1 MKRAPSWGARG
12 YEFHLRYPA
21 EYVTVFTRRSTEA
34 FNEGL
39 FFVELVRNLSGI
51 KDVVQRGF
59 ALAERL
65 QPLEDEALISIIKGI
80 CDKAACGEA
89 DYVSLYS
96 SIVRSDAFRL
106 VLGPGR
112 LSKLACVAREM
123 EYYEIGALLFDS
135 PSHPGGHHHY
145 QPFLDGGLKETPL
158 GMRKALARRPDFKLI
173 QRIAR
178 DQDYR
183 VIRVL
188 LDNPRL
194 TETDVIRIASTRPT
208 SVKVIEEVYNHR
220 RWITRHRIKR
230 VIILNP
236 YSPLGLSLRLLT
248 FMAFED
254 LLEIVERPDL
264 HPLLLKEASKF
275 IAKKEAPEDTYFLDE
290 VE

>member
-1 MKRAPSWGARG
+1 M
-12 YEFHLRYPA
+12 
-21 EYVTVFTRRSTEA
+21 
-34 FNEGL
+34 
-39 FFVELVRNLSGI
+39 I
-51 KDVVQRGF
+51 QRGF

-65 QPLEDEALISIIKGI
+65 RPLEDEALVSIIKDI
-80 CDKAACGEA
+80 YDKAACGEE
-89 DYVSLYS
+89 DFVSLYS
-96 SIVRSDAFRL
+96 GIVGSDAFRL
-106 VLGPGR
+106 VLGPER
-112 LSKLACVAREM
+112 LSKLVCLAREM
-123 EYYEIGALLFDS
+123 EYYEIGALLLDF
-135 PSHPGGHHHY
+135 PSHPGSHYHH

-158 GMRKALARRPDFKLI
+158 GIKKALARKPDFRMI

-178 DQDYR
+178 DQDHR
-183 VIRVL
+183 VIRIL

-236 YSPLGLSLRLLT
+236 FSPLALSLRLLT

-264 HPLLLKEASKF
+264 HPLLLKEASKS
-275 IAKKEAPEDTYFLDE
+275 IAKKEAPEETYFLDE